1 MKHIAILCLLLAGCA
16 SPEPP
21 RPMTDSVA
29 REVCD
34 ATANAPLVRAGI
46 DQAYITFMPH
56 TWLTQ
61 TERGLVRRMGEYS
74 YSSRRIWTIDHREPL
89 YHELIH
95 RALHVTGA
103 DMRTMPGFRDEEHSL
118 IYFYLDQKFPGLQ
131 AGRISATKRRWA
143 AERWSRPEY
152 QARLAEL
159 ERAAIAY
166 GGWCDGR

>member
-16 SPEPP
+16 NSEPA

-29 REVCD
+29 REVC
-34 ATANAPLVRAGI
+34 AETAGAPLVRAGI
-46 DQAYITFMPH
+46 DPAYITIMSR

-61 TERGLVRRMGEYS
+61 GERGPVRRMGEYA
-74 YSSRRIWTIDHREPL
+74 YRTKRIWTIDHREPL

-103 DMRTMPGFRDEEHSL
+103 NLRPMVGFRDEEHTL
-118 IYFYLDQKFPGLQ
+118 IYAYLDQHFPGLQ
-131 AGRISATKRRWA
+131 AGRIPATKRRWA

-159 ERAAIAY
+159 ERAAVAY
-166 GGWCDGR
+166 GGWCNEQ